1 MTMTSGQRTV
11 ASLASEQR
19 VIDQHPKLLLLEPD
33 AAPLTV
39 ISKRLAAEGG
49 TTPAK
54 DTTFHWDEDE
64 LETRFDAVNNGAGYN
79 SSATSIVVDTGGV
92 FYADSIVRVPRTG
105 ESLYISSVSTN
116 TLTVIR
122 GFAGT
127 TAAALVDNDP
137 LFVVGGVVEEGVGS
151 PTARTGNPVQRT
163 NYTEI
168 TRTSVEASGSLLSSS
183 NVTMPHDWPYQHKKK
198 FIEHLKTL
206 EFKAIFGT
214 PSNGTGPTGKALRTT
229 GGLLNFCTQNVQDA
243 GGELTEKEWE
253 TFIRTLS
260 RYSGGTK
267 VVFASP
273 LVISVLNNFSIGRLQ
288 THVGDTTYGVKVTEF
303 ISAHGTM
310 NLVEHKLLE
319 GAVWGGYA
327 IAVDF
332 KIGDFQYKPL
342 GGEGAPAGVRD
353 TKLKTNIQVNDL
365 DGQKDEWL
373 TENGWMIAQPK
384 AHGVLTGVT
393 G

>member
-1 MTMTSGQRTV
+1 MTVVTGQRTV
-11 ASLASEQR
+11 ENVAPEQR

-54 DTTFHWDEDE
+54 DPTFHWDEDE
-64 LETRFDAVNNGAGYN
+64 LEVRFDAVNKAEGYI
-79 SSATSIVVDTGGV
+79 STATTITVDTPDV
-92 FYADSIVRVPRTG
+92 FYVDSIVQVPRTG
-105 ESLYISSVSTN
+105 EKWYVSSVSGSN
-116 TLTVIR
+116 LTVIR

-127 TAAALVDNDP
+127 TKAAVNDNEP

-151 PTARTGNPVQRT
+151 PVARTGNPVQRT

-168 TRTSVEASGSLLSSS
+168 TKTAVEASGSWLSSS
-183 NVTMPHDWPYQHKKK
+183 NVTTPHDWPYQHKKK

-206 EFKAIFGT
+206 EFKAIHGT
-214 PSNGTGPTGKALRTT
+214 PSNGVGPNGKALRTT
-229 GGLLNFCTQNVQDA
+229 GGLLHFLTQNRQDA
-243 GGELTEKEWE
+243 GGTLTEAEWE
-253 TFIRTLS
+253 TWVRTLS
-260 RYSGGTK
+260 RYSGGSKT
-267 VVFASP
+267 VFCSP
-273 LVISVLNNFSIGRLQ
+273 LVISVLNQFSLGRLE
-288 THVGDTTYGVKVTEF
+288 THVGDDTYGVKVMEL
-303 ISAHGTM
+303 ISAHGSM
-310 NLVEHKLLE
+310 KLVEHKLLE

-342 GGEGAPAGVRD
+342 GGSGAPKGVRD
-353 TKLKTNIQVNDL
+353 TKLFTNIQNNDL
-365 DGQKDEWL
+365 DGQKDQWL

>member
-1 MTMTSGQRTV
+1 MTVVTGQRTV
-11 ASLASEQR
+11 GNVASEQR
-19 VIDQHPKLLLLEPD
+19 VIDQHPKLLLLEPN

-54 DTTFHWDEDE
+54 DPTFHWDEDE
-64 LETRFDAVNNGAGYN
+64 LETRFDAVNNGAGY
-79 SSATSIVVDTGGV
+79 SSEATAITVDTGEI
-92 FYADSIVRVPRTG
+92 FYADSIVQVPRTG
-105 ESLYISSVSTN
+105 EKWYVSSVAGN
-116 TLTVIR
+116 VLTVIR

-127 TAAALVDNDP
+127 TKAAVNDNEP

-151 PTARTGNPVQRT
+151 PVARTGNPVQRT

-168 TRTSVEASGSLLSSS
+168 TKTSVEASGSWLSSS
-183 NVTMPHDWPYQHKKK
+183 NVTTPHDWPYQHKKK

-206 EFKAIFGT
+206 EFKAVHGT
-214 PSNGTGPTGKALRTT
+214 PSNGTGPSGKALRTT
-229 GGLLNFCTQNVQDA
+229 GGLLHFLTQNRQDA
-243 GGELTEKEWE
+243 GGTLTETEWE
-253 TFIRTLS
+253 TWVRALS

-267 VVFASP
+267 TVFCSP
-273 LVISVLNNFSIGRLQ
+273 LVISVLNQFSIGRLQ
-288 THVGDTTYGVKVTEF
+288 THVGDDTYGVKVMEL
-303 ISAHGTM
+303 ISAHGVM
-310 NLVEHKLLE
+310 KLVEHKLLE

-342 GGEGAPAGVRD
+342 GGSGAPKGVRD
-353 TKLKTNIQVNDL
+353 TKLYTNIQNNDL
-365 DGQKDEWL
+365 DGQKDQWL